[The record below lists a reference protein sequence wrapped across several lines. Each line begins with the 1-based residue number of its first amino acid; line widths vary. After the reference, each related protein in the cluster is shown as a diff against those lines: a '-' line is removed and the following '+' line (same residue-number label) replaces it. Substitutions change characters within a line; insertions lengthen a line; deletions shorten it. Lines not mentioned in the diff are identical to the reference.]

1 MSNKKQL
8 PNISQ
13 AEASSLGVVSL
24 ADRPNEGSRYGSGG
38 LSAAELKKR
47 FDALPNFIR
56 EKYNKIVDMLAGAD
70 AAKYITIGDAE
81 SPLGETLYDFLL
93 LFGARGSGTNDKNI
107 SDYIETLYQEEGASE
122 SVSWSLKK
130 IVDDLL
136 CRIATASETIKEV
149 NAKADSGQ
157 LDGFSPTISVIN
169 ITGGYRLTITDKNGS
184 KTLDILNG
192 KDGID
197 GSTSVADYRITSSL
211 NTTNY
216 KLTISLTEKDGTVV
230 NSTTV
235 DFPIESVVVNGRY
248 DSSSKSVVLTL
259 TNGNTV
265 SFSVSDLVSG
275 LVNETTYNADKQS
288 MQSAINNRYTKSES
302 DSRYATSAQTS
313 ALSNRIAA
321 VETAL
326 DGIDTLIGEGV

>member
-107 SDYIETLYQEEGASE
+107 SDYIEALYQREGDSE
-122 SVSWSLKK
+122 SVSLPLKD
-130 IVDDLL
+130 IVSDLL
-136 CRIATASETIKEV
+136 YRIATASEVINEV
-149 NAKADSGQ
+149 NNKADSGQ
-157 LDGFSPTISVIN
+157 LDGFSPTISVIP
-169 ITGGYRLTITDKNGS
+169 ITNGNRLTITDKNGT

-192 KDGID
+192 KD
-197 GSTSVADYRITSSL
+197 AD
-211 NTTNY
+211 
-216 KLTISLTEKDGTVV
+216 K
-230 NSTTV
+230 NS
-235 DFPIESVVVNGRY
+235 IESR
-248 DSSSKSVVLTL
+248 LT
-259 TNGNTV
+259 
-265 SFSVSDLVSG
+265 
-275 LVNETTYNADKQS
+275 
-288 MQSAINNRYTKSES
+288 
-302 DSRYATSAQTS
+302 
-313 ALSNRIAA
+313 A
-321 VETAL
+321 VENTL
-326 DGIDTLIGEGV
+326 NGIDTLIGEGV